1 MTPSPSR
8 TEPSG
13 QRRRFWFDSRFAVGL
28 VLVIASIGGV
38 IAVVTAT
45 DSSIEVLAARSTLV
59 SGAEVDSGDFVA
71 TSVRLDAA
79 SALYLAP
86 GDVPDDGLIVTKTI
100 ARGELVPSS
109 AVGASAGLRQAAVV
123 IGVSNQLAASIE
135 PGTLVDVWAARE
147 SVDGDFAGPIVIV
160 PAAVVVRVIE
170 GDGIMVDAAAA
181 TVEVLV
187 PRTRIARV
195 LEALANA
202 DALSLVPVSLPMS
215 STAGE

>member
-1 MTPSPSR
+1 M
-8 TEPSG
+8 
-13 QRRRFWFDSRFAVGL
+13 
-28 VLVIASIGGV
+28 
-38 IAVVTAT
+38 
-45 DSSIEVLAARSTLV
+45 
-59 SGAEVDSGDFVA
+59 
-71 TSVRLDAA
+71 
-79 SALYLAP
+79 
-86 GDVPDDGLIVTKTI
+86 
-100 ARGELVPSS
+100 
-109 AVGASAGLRQAAVV
+109 

-215 STAGE
+215 SPAGE